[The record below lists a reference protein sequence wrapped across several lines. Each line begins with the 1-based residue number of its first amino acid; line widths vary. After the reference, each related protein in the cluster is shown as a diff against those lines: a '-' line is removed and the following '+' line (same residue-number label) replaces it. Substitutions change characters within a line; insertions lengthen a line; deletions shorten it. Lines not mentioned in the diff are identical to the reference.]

1 MVDRSFLRRY
11 AACGAV
17 IAGLYLLNRF
27 LLVPLTSCRL
37 LAWHGADFLAGGL
50 MLCLLNGLLCLTRRR
65 PVERALPASLFL
77 LACGLFWEVLTPL
90 YLLRSV
96 GDLRDVLAVWLGGR
110 GSAVPLAGVGPAG
123 AWKLN
128 MSKRPRRE

>member
-1 MVDRSFLRRY
+1 MMDRSFLRRY
-11 AACGAV
+11 AASGAV

-27 LLVPLTSCRL
+27 L

-77 LACGLFWEVLTPL
+77 LACGLFWEVVTPL

-96 GDLRDVLAVWLGGR
+96 GDLRDVLAVWLGGVALLSLWR
-110 GSAVPLAGVGPAG
+110 VWDRLGPGS
-123 AWKLN
+123 
-128 MSKRPRRE
+128 